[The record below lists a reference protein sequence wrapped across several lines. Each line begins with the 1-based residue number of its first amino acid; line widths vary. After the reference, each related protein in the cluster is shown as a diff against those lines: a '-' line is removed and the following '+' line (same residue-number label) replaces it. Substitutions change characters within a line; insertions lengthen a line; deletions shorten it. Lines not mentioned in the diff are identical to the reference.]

1 MSFQK
6 VVLLGRLGA
15 SPESKTIK
23 SGVATNFS
31 LATSE
36 KWKGSDGQNQ
46 ERTEWHRIV
55 VYGKLAEICAKFLTK
70 GSLCLVEG
78 RIHTRQWEDKDGNVI
93 YRTEIVASTVQFLDS
108 KKSDQKDEDEIPY

>member
-15 SPESKTIK
+15 DPESKTIK
-23 SGVATNFS
+23 SGTVTTFS

-46 ERTEWHRIV
+46 ERTEWHKVV
-55 VYGKLAEICAKFLTK
+55 VYGKLADISAKYLAK
-70 GSLCLVEG
+70 GSQCLIEG
-78 RIHTRQWEDKDGNVI
+78 KIHTRQWEDQSGQLR
-93 YRTEIVASTVQFLDS
+93 YQTEIIASVVQFLDQK
-108 KKSDQKDEDEIPY
+108 KKSTQDEIPF